1 MVMRKKGND
10 HQTKKFLIVKQ
21 SLLVNTL
28 GNNIQK
34 CIENFVENIQLL
46 ILGHKGLSQLMM
58 LESVLKSTYFLSLS
72 TI

>member
-21 SLLVNTL
+21 SILVNTL

-46 ILGHKGLSQLMM
+46 ILEHKGLTLPS
-58 LESVLKSTYFLSLS
+58 
-72 TI
+72 

>member
-10 HQTKKFLIVKQ
+10 HQPMKLLIVKQ
-21 SLLVNTL
+21 SLLVNAL

-46 ILGHKGLSQLMM
+46 VLGHKGLTLASQ
-58 LESVLKSTYFLSLS
+58 
-72 TI
+72 

>member
-10 HQTKKFLIVKQ
+10 HQPKKLLIVKQ
-21 SLLVNTL
+21 SLLVNAL

-46 ILGHKGLSQLMM
+46 VLGHKGLTLASQ
-58 LESVLKSTYFLSLS
+58 
-72 TI
+72 

>member
-10 HQTKKFLIVKQ
+10 HQPKKLLIVKQ
-21 SLLVNTL
+21 SLLVNAL

-46 ILGHKGLSQLMM
+46 VLGHKGLTLASQLC
-58 LESVLKSTYFLSLS
+58 
-72 TI
+72 

>member
-10 HQTKKFLIVKQ
+10 HQPNMLLIVKQ

-28 GNNIQK
+28 GNNMQK

-46 ILGHKGLSQLMM
+46 VLGHKGLTLAGQLC
-58 LESVLKSTYFLSLS
+58 
-72 TI
+72 